1 MKTAFSSARE
11 RAPLSSASKTRKA
24 RRSSSMRSSS
34 DLSLRKDRPVAAP
47 VIVRTLE
54 MRLLAGIA
62 LRTVAQYFA
71 VHPRP
76 AD

>member
-1 MKTAFSSARE
+1 
-11 RAPLSSASKTRKA
+11 
-24 RRSSSMRSSS
+24 MRSSS

-76 AD
+76 ADQVAQLFLEKHLCCNLGLRLQAFVLVT